1 MRTDAV
7 CSAFWAV
14 LLIAWG
20 TAFLSAD
27 ESAGPE
33 YGPEVQARLDA
44 LRAKGEPVTLD
55 DLTPEPIPPEENAA
69 TIYRQA
75 FAAYVDRGEQVTQ
88 VIARGFQERSRG
100 DAAIVRPWVNQN
112 QPTLAL
118 LRPVLKMERCQFLDR
133 YTGLEQKV
141 PHLSQL
147 RELSFLLG
155 ESVWLHLVD
164 AEPDAALEE
173 CLLQLR
179 LADHLGQGR
188 FLIHALVE
196 HALVALAQRS
206 LQEVLA
212 SPEVGRLDLEP
223 LLAAMARLRQA
234 DGLRH
239 ALLGDRVMML
249 DALNRPETMDLGP
262 ELVGLLKTRAFGRAW
277 LEGEK
282 LRLLEGFRRLLAL
295 AEQPWYESEKGRKE
309 LDAWIEHSE
318 EEPPTGLFVVLLMPG
333 ITGALSAQPRRE
345 ATLLEM
351 ALGVELEM
359 HRRRTGSF
367 PQALIHLRL
376 SHLKELP
383 VDPFTGEPF
392 RYERKDG
399 GYLLYSVGR
408 NGKDDGGKYD
418 RDQGF
423 DDIVWTVDL
432 GSGGEAQ

>member
-1 MRTDAV
+1 MRTDV
-7 CSAFWAV
+7 LRSAFWGV

-27 ESAGPE
+27 ESASPD

-75 FAAYVDRGEQVTQ
+75 FAAYVDREEQVTQ

-118 LRPVLKMERCQFLDR
+118 LRQVLKMERCQFLDR
-133 YTGLEQKV
+133 HIGLDQDIAY
-141 PHLSQL
+141 LSQL

-155 ESVWLHLVD
+155 ESMWLHLVD

-173 CLLQLR
+173 CLLRLR
-179 LADHLGQGR
+179 LAEHLGQGK

-212 SPEVGRLDLEP
+212 SPAVGRLNLGP
-223 LLAAMARLRQA
+223 VHRAVARLGQA
-234 DGLRH
+234 DRFRDVLR
-239 ALLGDRVMML
+239 GERVMML
-249 DALNRPETMDLGP
+249 DALNRSP
-262 ELVGLLKTRAFGRAW
+262 ELVGLLKTRPFGRAW
-277 LEGEK
+277 IEEEK

-295 AEQPWYESEKGRKE
+295 AEQPWYESEKERKE
-309 LDAWIEHSE
+309 LDAWIEHFQE
-318 EEPPTGLFVVLLMPG
+318 EAPRGLFVSLLMPG
-333 ITGALSAQPRRE
+333 ITGALSVQPRRQ
-345 ATLLEM
+345 AYRLEM
-351 ALGVELEM
+351 ALGIELEM
-359 HRRRTGSF
+359 HRRAAGSY
-367 PQALIHLRL
+367 PETLDN
-376 SHLKELP
+376 LKLTYLQELP
-383 VDPFTGEPF
+383 VDPFSGRAFIYKIEGP
-392 RYERKDG
+392 
-399 GYLLYSVGR
+399 GYILYSLGP
-408 NGKDDGGKYD
+408 NGKDDGGQKRKGDFEGAY
-418 RDQGF
+418 
-423 DDIVWTVDL
+423 DIVWSVNWPTEL
-432 GSGGEAQ
+432 RREE